1 MPDLQSIR
9 TRTTLAAIMLSLL
22 VLTLLGVTTSM
33 AVRSTSENQMLDRAE
48 EVAGQWA
55 AAARISPLP
64 DPIPASGNVDLIQ
77 SVDADGRI
85 LAASTAARERPTL
98 PQVRPSPEDRVER
111 LRDAS
116 VALVA
121 IRTTAEPDA
130 PVVSA
135 GLELP
140 PYLRGYLLEYALGAA
155 GLLLVGLIGWTSWTR
170 MGQTL
175 RPVAAVRTQLAQI
188 TVSDLSLRVPVPDG
202 NDEIAML
209 VRTANQ
215 TLDRLDEA
223 VTQQR
228 RFASTTAHELR
239 NPIAALRAELEDT
252 LAHPDEVDQLGT
264 VRSALSVT
272 DRLEAI
278 VGDLLVLAHLQA
290 DDPAPRDRLDL
301 GALVTQ
307 EATHTEGMPVTVR
320 AEPGVWVCGSRIQ
333 LIRVLG
339 NLVANARRHAETGV
353 QVFVSSTGDQA
364 VVAVCDD
371 GAGIAPADRDRVFER
386 FVRLA
391 DGRRRDSSGSGLGL
405 PISRDIAHGH
415 GGTLEIEDS
424 SRGARFVLR
433 LPHADRQ
440 PADSGASGS

>member
-1 MPDLQSIR
+1 M
-9 TRTTLAAIMLSLL
+9 AI
-22 VLTLLGVTTSM
+22 
-33 AVRSTSENQMLDRAE
+33 RSTSENWVLDRAE

-55 AAARISPLP
+55 AAARTNRLP
-64 DPIPASGNVDLIQ
+64 DPIPTSGKIDLIQ
-77 SVDADGRI
+77 AVDADGRV
-85 LAASTAARERPTL
+85 LAASTAARDRPAL
-98 PQVRPSPEDRVER
+98 AQVRPSAEDRLER
-111 LRDAS
+111 VRDAS

-121 IRTTAEPDA
+121 IRTTPEPDA
-130 PVVSA
+130 QVVLA
-135 GLELP
+135 GLEWP
-140 PYLRGYLLEYALGAA
+140 SYLRGYLLEYVLGAA
-155 GLLLVGLIGWTSWTR
+155 GILLVGLIGWTSWTR

-202 NDEIAML
+202 HDEIAML

-290 DDPAPRDRLDL
+290 DDPAPRERLDL

-320 AEPGVWVCGSRIQ
+320 AEPGVWACGSRIQ

-353 QVFVSSTGDQA
+353 EVSVTSAGGRA

-371 GAGIAPADRDRVFER
+371 GAGIAPADRARVFER

-391 DGRRRDSSGSGLGL
+391 DGRRRDSCGSGLGL
-405 PISRDIAHGH
+405 SISRDIAHNH

-424 SRGARFVLR
+424 PRGARFVLR
-433 LPHADRQ
+433 LPHSDRQ
-440 PADSGASGS
+440 PPDCGTPASPGGASARSGP